1 MHSAGSDKMN
11 ILKRLEKFWFIHLSP
26 DRLSIFRIIVGIFA
40 FHLLSGRYF
49 AALSNN
55 ISSSQKPAY
64 LFEQVGVINLLENPL
79 DPGVYKLVLL
89 AAFVFNILFILGL
102 LYRISGP
109 VFSLLF
115 LFILSYTQSW
125 SMVYHSKNI
134 AVLHCLVLG
143 FTLSADSISVDS
155 IIKSRLSGKKS
166 IQFLFGKNNS
176 NNPGWQYGWPV
187 MLINSMTVICYFL
200 AGIAKVMGPVG
211 VYWVLGE
218 SVRSQVAVDAIRK
231 EFLAEGGEVLSYLLY
246 NKIYIFTAIGISSL
260 VLELGAPLA
269 VINRR
274 IGYLWSILTLG
285 MHWGIYFIMGI
296 TFRYQMAG
304 IIFLP
309 FFPIE
314 KITEYIRSHF
324 TKSDNS

>member
-1 MHSAGSDKMN
+1 MPNAGLDRMN
-11 ILKRLEKFWFIHLSP
+11 IVNKLDKFWFIPLSP
-26 DRLSIFRIIVGIFA
+26 DRLSIFRILVGIYA
-40 FHLLSGRYF
+40 FYLLSGRYVSQ
-49 AALSNN
+49 LVNN
-55 ISSSQKPAY
+55 NSSGQKPLY
-64 LFEQVGVINLLENPL
+64 LFDQVGIINFIDRPI
-79 DPGVYKLVLL
+79 DPEVFKLILL
-89 AAFVFNILFILGL
+89 AAFIFNILFILGL

-109 VFSLLF
+109 VFALLF
-115 LFILSYTQSW
+115 LFLISYSHSW
-125 SMVYHSKNI
+125 SMIYHSRNI

-143 FTLSADSISVDS
+143 FTLSADSISLDS
-155 IIKSRLSGKKS
+155 LIKKK
-166 IQFLFGKNNS
+166 IPRKLKPHLLFGNIRNNS
-176 NNPGWQYGWPV
+176 PAWEYGWPI

-200 AGIAKVMGPVG
+200 AGIAKIMGPVG
-211 VYWVLGE
+211 IYWVLGE

-231 EFLAEGGEVLSYLLY
+231 EFLAMGAQPLSYLLY
-246 NKIYIFTAIGISSL
+246 NSVYIFTAIGISSI

-274 IGYLWSILTLG
+274 IGYIWSLMTLG

-314 KITEYIRSHF
+314 KISAYVRKLIWNNE
-324 TKSDNS
+324 